1 MAKRKLQNFAELET
15 FEHVIQHPFEKDDF
29 DHPLKGKWASEF
41 FKNNKPI
48 TLELGCGKGEYTVA
62 LAQKHPERNYLGVD
76 IKGSRIWRGAKT
88 AFEEN
93 MQNVGFIR
101 TQIDRITNFFIP
113 GEIDEIWVT
122 FPDPQPQKTR
132 IRKRLTSP
140 PFLDRYR
147 QILKPGGIVHLKTDS
162 AFLFAYTE
170 EVIAEQKLEVLRI
183 SHDIDKDFPGD
194 ELLEIRTFYEMKFR
208 QTGVPIN
215 YVKFKL

>member
-62 LAQKHPERNYLGVD
+62 LAQKHPERNFLGVD

-88 AFEEN
+88 ALEEN

-101 TQIDRITNFFIP
+101 TQIDRITNFFN
-113 GEIDEIWVT
+113 ESEVDEIWVT

-132 IRKRLTSP
+132 TRKRLTSP
-140 PFLDRYR
+140 PFFDRYR
-147 QILKPGGIVHLKTDS
+147 QLLKPGGIVNLKTDS

-170 EVIAEQKLEVLRI
+170 EVIAEQNLEVLRI

>member
-29 DHPLKGKWASEF
+29 DHPLKGKWATEF
-41 FKNNKPI
+41 FGNNKPI

-62 LAQKHPERNYLGVD
+62 LAQKHPERNYLGID

-101 TQIDRITNFFIP
+101 TQIDRITNFFNE
-113 GEIDEIWVT
+113 GEVDEIWVT

-132 IRKRLTSP
+132 TRKRLTSP

>member
-62 LAQKHPERNYLGVD
+62 LAQKHPERNFLGVD

-88 AFEEN
+88 ALEEN

-101 TQIDRITNFFIP
+101 TQIDRISNFFN
-113 GEIDEIWVT
+113 ESEVDEIWVT

-132 IRKRLTSP
+132 TRKRLTSP

-147 QILKPGGIVHLKTDS
+147 QLLKPGGIVHLKTDS

-170 EVIAEQKLEVLRI
+170 EVIAEQNLEVLRI

>member
-62 LAQKHPERNYLGVD
+62 LAQKHPERNFLGVD

-88 AFEEN
+88 ALEEN

-101 TQIDRITNFFIP
+101 TQIDRITNFFN
-113 GEIDEIWVT
+113 ESEVDEIWVT

-132 IRKRLTSP
+132 TRKRLTSP

-147 QILKPGGIVHLKTDS
+147 QLLKPGGIVNLKTDS

-170 EVIAEQKLEVLRI
+170 EVIAEQNLEVLRI